1 MFFILYFSITVY
13 YNCLRIT
20 TKLTE
25 KYVVSQNSEY
35 NFLHV
40 KRQSLGTYTVRQ
52 CIYTGKF
59 KISMHWMLTS
69 LRRKNRSFDP
79 YWEEQKQLDS

>member
-1 MFFILYFSITVY
+1 MLFPYSSPADTSTLLLNFPVVKHCDDFNITKMRFMFFILYFSITVY
-13 YNCLRIT
+13 YSCLRIT

-40 KRQSLGTYTVRQ
+40 KR
-52 CIYTGKF
+52 
-59 KISMHWMLTS
+59 
-69 LRRKNRSFDP
+69 
-79 YWEEQKQLDS
+79 